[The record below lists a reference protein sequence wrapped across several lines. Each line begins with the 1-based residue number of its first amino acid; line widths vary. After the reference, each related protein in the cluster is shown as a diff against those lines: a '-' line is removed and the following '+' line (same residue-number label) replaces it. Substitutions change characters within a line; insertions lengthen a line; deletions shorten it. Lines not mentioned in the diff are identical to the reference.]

1 MSECMLCPRKCGAD
15 RSGGKAGYCG
25 ETDCV
30 RLARAALHMWEEPCI
45 SGEKGSGT
53 VFFTGC
59 ALRCVYCQNHEI
71 AAGAV
76 GKAVSIGRLSEIFL
90 ELQAKS
96 ANNINLVT
104 PSHFVPQIIEA
115 LKRAKRDGLRI
126 PVVYN
131 TSGYE
136 NVSTL
141 QMLEGY
147 VDVYLPDFKYSDREH
162 AKRYSGAA
170 DYPQK
175 AEAALA
181 EMVRQTGPP
190 QFDGHGM
197 MKKGVIVRHLLLPG
211 CLEDAKRIVHYL
223 YKTYGNQIYMS
234 LMNQYTPLDSLDK
247 EKYPEIARKVS
258 DRAYD
263 SLVNYAIELGVEQAF
278 IQEGDTAEES
288 FIPPFTLEGV

>member
-59 ALRCVYCQNHEI
+59 TLRCVYCQNHEI
-71 AAGAV
+71 AAGEV

-197 MKKGVIVRHLLLPG
+197 MKKGIIVRHLLLPG
-211 CLEDAKRIVHYL
+211 CLEDAKRIVRYL

-278 IQEGDTAEES
+278 IQEGDTAKES